1 VAGTTG
7 TTTKKGWK
15 TDFLA
20 GLEEYGNVSRAADA
34 AGIWRSTAYDERE
47 KSPRFAADW
56 DRALDLG
63 TSALE
68 DEARRRAFEGVEKPI
83 YQGGSLVG
91 QVQEYSDTLLIFLL
105 KAHRPKYRDTS
116 RNVTINITPEQ
127 AAKLSD
133 AEIDALLQKEGLL

>member
-1 VAGTTG
+1 MPSD
-7 TTTKKGWK
+7 WHER
-15 TDFLA
+15 FLVSLA
-20 GLEEYGNVSRAADA
+20 SYGNVTAAASAAGVSRGFAYESRHDDPAFASDWDA
-34 AGIWRSTAYDERE
+34 A
-47 KSPRFAADW
+47 
-56 DRALDLG
+56 LDIG

-116 RNVTINITPEQ
+116 RNVTVNITPEQ
-127 AAKLSD
+127 AVKLSE
-133 AEIDALLQKEGLL
+133 AELDALLQKEGLL